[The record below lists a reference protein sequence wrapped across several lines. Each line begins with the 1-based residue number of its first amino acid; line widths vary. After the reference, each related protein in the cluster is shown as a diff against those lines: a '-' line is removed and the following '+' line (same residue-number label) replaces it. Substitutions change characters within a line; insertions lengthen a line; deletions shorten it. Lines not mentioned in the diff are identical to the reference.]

1 MRAYRYVSLHA
12 DGFSCLP
19 SMANATPIPPP
30 SSRQKRVLPSRSRRG
45 GPGIGTCDVDLM
57 ILDAQKRRRS

>member
-1 MRAYRYVSLHA
+1 
-12 DGFSCLP
+12 
-19 SMANATPIPPP
+19 MANAMPNPPP

-45 GPGIGTCDVDLM
+45 GPGIGNCDVDLM